1 LPNSDIC
8 ETPAMTTNLTKQ
20 TDFDAIIIG
29 GGACGLMCAVQA
41 GFLGKRTLVLEKND
55 KVGAKILI
63 SGGGRCNYT
72 NLYASAQQF
81 ISANEHFC
89 KSTFA
94 QWTVDDT
101 ISFFET
107 YGIEGK
113 EKTLGQLFPVSDN
126 AKDVVNVFTDLCAEL
141 EQEIWCNTEVK
152 GVEKV
157 ESGFNVSM
165 ERNGRTESLFTPKVV
180 IASGGLPIP
189 KMGATDFGLRAA
201 RQFGLKINDTAPAL
215 VPLTITGKDQP
226 WYEQLS
232 GNSIFCRVWN
242 DRISFE
248 ENILFTHWGLSGPAI
263 LQIST
268 YWRPGEYIN
277 IDLLPNQNIEDLL
290 QQERE
295 VNGKKMLLAYLAG
308 LYTRKFAEALSDKLP
323 VEKNLASLNK
333 ADIENISSLI
343 HEFKVKPAGDKG
355 YDKAEVMRGGVST
368 DELSSKTLEV
378 KKVPGLYYGGE
389 CVDVTGW
396 LGGYNFQWAW
406 ASGFVIAQGI

>member
-1 LPNSDIC
+1 M
-8 ETPAMTTNLTKQ
+8 ATNLIKQ

-29 GGACGLMCAVQA
+29 GGACGLMTAVQA
-41 GFLGKRTLVLEKND
+41 GFLGKRTLILEKND
-55 KVGAKILI
+55 RVGAKILI

-72 NLYASAQQF
+72 NLYSSAQQF

-89 KSTFA
+89 KSAFA

-101 ISFFET
+101 VSFFET
-107 YGIEGK
+107 YGIEGQ
-113 EKTLGQLFPVSDN
+113 EKTLGQLFPTTN
-126 AKDVVNVFTDLCAEL
+126 KAKDVVEVFTGLCRDL
-141 EQEIWCNTEVK
+141 EQEIKCDVTVK
-152 GVEKV
+152 NIDKLGDDFIVTYEIGDK
-157 ESGFNVSM
+157 EYQ
-165 ERNGRTESLFTPKVV
+165 LQTPKVV
-180 IASGGLPIP
+180 IASGGLPIQ
-189 KMGATDFGLRAA
+189 KIGATDFGLRMA
-201 RQFGLKINDTAPAL
+201 RKFDLNLTETAPAL

-242 DRISFE
+242 GRISFE

-263 LQIST
+263 LQISS
-268 YWRPGEYIN
+268 YWRPGESIY
-277 IDLLPNQNIEDLL
+277 IDLLPNENIADLI
-290 QQERE
+290 QEE
-295 VNGKKMLLAYLAG
+295 KEINGKKMLLAYLAS

-323 VEKNLASLNK
+323 VEKNLASLTK
-333 ADIENISSLI
+333 TDIENISALI

-355 YDKAEVMRGGVST
+355 YDKAEVMRGGLST

-406 ASGFVIAQGI
+406 ACGFVIAQGL